1 MGRGSSKAGGGGGK
15 AKTPKYTGGKL
26 QEAHAKIM
34 EDAGFNRWTKGS
46 YDRLYANEKALGM
59 RVVRYNTGNIS
70 YAELNGEKISNS
82 YATDILSVKAYIDVN
97 TGNVHVGF
105 GTIKAQRKVEEI
117 IESKRDKLLKRQ
129 G

>member
-1 MGRGSSKAGGGGGK
+1 
-15 AKTPKYTGGKL
+15 
-26 QEAHAKIM
+26 
-34 EDAGFNRWTKGS
+34 
-46 YDRLYANEKALGM
+46 M